1 MLTPFAHRVQA
12 GEVLARSLSRYAGR
26 HDVIVLGLPNGGV
39 PIAFEVAR
47 HLAVPLDLC
56 FLEPITSPH
65 GDATLGLL
73 GWPPSQLLHEGV
85 INALGM
91 NDEPLRLATA
101 QAWRRLRQRIHHLRP
116 PGPPPALHG
125 RTVILVDEG
134 VSKGHQLRD
143 AASLVRRT
151 GAHIVVAAVPVGSQE
166 GLQMLAEE
174 LDDVICPWQPVPFGL
189 PSSFYAD
196 FRLVTEDEV
205 RSLLLR
211 AWGDW
216 GVAEAEGPGA
226 SS

>member
-1 MLTPFAHRVQA
+1 MLTPFSHRAQA

-26 HDVIVLGLPNGGV
+26 HDVIVLGIPSGGV
-39 PIAFEVAR
+39 PIAFEVSR
-47 HLAVPLDLC
+47 HLAAPLDLC
-56 FLEPITSPH
+56 FLEPITSPR
-65 GDATLGLL
+65 GDITLGLL
-73 GWPPSQLLHEGV
+73 GWPPSQALHDTV

-91 NDEPLRLATA
+91 NDELLRQATA

-116 PGPPPALHG
+116 PAPPPALHG

-134 VSKGHQLRD
+134 LSQGHQLRD
-143 AASLVRRT
+143 AGGLVRRL
-151 GAHIVVAAVPVGSQE
+151 GAHRMVAAVPVGSRE
-166 GLQMLAEE
+166 VLQTLAEVF
-174 LDDVICPWQPVPFGL
+174 DDVICPWQPVPFDV

-216 GVAEAEGPGA
+216 GVAETEGA
-226 SS
+226 F

>member
-1 MLTPFAHRVQA
+1 MLTPFSHRAQA

-26 HDVIVLGLPNGGV
+26 HDVIVLGIPSGGV

-47 HLAVPLDLC
+47 HLAAPLDLC
-56 FLEPITSPH
+56 FLEPITSPR
-65 GDATLGLL
+65 GDVTLGLL
-73 GWPPSQLLHEGV
+73 GWPPSQALHENV

-91 NDEPLRLATA
+91 NKEFLRQATA

-116 PGPPPALHG
+116 PAPPPALHG
-125 RTVILVDEG
+125 RTVILVDE
-134 VSKGHQLRD
+134 SLAQGHQLRD
-143 AASLVRRT
+143 AGALVRRL
-151 GAHIVVAAVPVGSQE
+151 GAHSMVAAVPVGSRE
-166 GLQMLAEE
+166 GLQTLAEVF
-174 LDDVICPWQPVPFGL
+174 DDVICPWQPVPFDV

-216 GVAEAEGPGA
+216 GVAETAGA
-226 SS
+226 F

>member
-1 MLTPFAHRVQA
+1 MLTPFSHRAQA

-26 HDVIVLGLPNGGV
+26 NDVIVLGIPSGGAPV
-39 PIAFEVAR
+39 AFEVAR

-56 FLEPITSPH
+56 FLEPIVSPR

-73 GWPPSQLLHEGV
+73 GWPPSQALHDGV

-91 NDEPLRLATA
+91 NDEFLRQASA

-116 PGPPPALHG
+116 PAPPPALHG

-134 VSKGHQLRD
+134 VTQGHTLRD
-143 AASLVRRT
+143 AAGLVRRL
-151 GAHIVVAAVPVGSQE
+151 GAHAMVAAVPVGSRE
-166 GLQMLAEE
+166 GLQTLADVF
-174 LDDVICPWQPVPFGL
+174 DDVICPWQPVPFDV

-205 RSLLLR
+205 RALLLR

-216 GVAEAEGPGA
+216 GIAETAGA
-226 SS
+226 F